1 MELIYSRRKSVQ
13 VKLIRPE
20 LIELRAPKGYEL
32 DHLISF
38 LNSRMDWILKRR
50 DDLQNSPRSLKELK
64 FHNQTYKLG
73 ELVEFERLSSFER
86 IFYNEGQKF
95 LEERLEFWKSELP
108 EYKVGKLS
116 FRAMK
121 SRWGSCS
128 VRGDITL
135 NRFLFALPAEI
146 IDLVIVHE
154 MVHTKEF
161 DHGKVF
167 YQRLNSHINDRPA
180 KEKSLKTWSTILG

>member
-1 MELIYSRRKSVQ
+1 MQ
-13 VKLIRPE
+13 VKLSAPD
-20 LIELRAPKGYEL
+20 LIELRAPAGYGQ
-32 DHLISF
+32 DHLIAF
-38 LNSRMDWILKRR
+38 LNLRMDWILKRR
-50 DDLQNSPRSLKELK
+50 NDLQNSPRSLKELK
-64 FHNQTYKLG
+64 SRNQTYRLG

-86 IFYNEGQKF
+86 IFYHEGQKF
-95 LEERLEFWKSELP
+95 LEGRLEYWKSELP
-108 EYKVGKLS
+108 EYNVGNLS

-161 DHGKVF
+161 DHGKKF
-167 YQRLNSHINDRPA
+167 YLRLNSHIENRPL
-180 KEKSLKTWSTILG
+180 KEKELRMWSTILG